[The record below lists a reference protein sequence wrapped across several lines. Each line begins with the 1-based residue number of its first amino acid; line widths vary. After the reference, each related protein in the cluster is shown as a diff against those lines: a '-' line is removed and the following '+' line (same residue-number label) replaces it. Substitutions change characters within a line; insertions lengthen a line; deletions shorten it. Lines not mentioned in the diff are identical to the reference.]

1 MVMWSFPVKNPEL
14 SVFLPA
20 LPLLPLLPLSL
31 HSSRLRLPPQGKHT
45 LTWVR

>member
-1 MVMWSFPVKNPEL
+1 MVTWSFPVKNPEL

-20 LPLLPLLPLSL
+20 LPLLPLSL
-31 HSSRLRLPPQGKHT
+31 RSSRLRLPPQGKHT